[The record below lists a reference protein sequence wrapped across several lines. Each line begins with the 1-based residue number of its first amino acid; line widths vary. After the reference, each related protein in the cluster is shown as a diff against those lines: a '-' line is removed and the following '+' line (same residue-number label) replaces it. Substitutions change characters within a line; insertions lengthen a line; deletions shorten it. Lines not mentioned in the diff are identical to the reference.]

1 MAEPEKQD
9 NEGRSRGLRGLP
21 PTVAWRSRDFRFY
34 CAARFLGTM
43 AAEAQSVGVAWQVYL
58 LTHSPLALGYTG
70 LALFLPMLLFTLPAG
85 HVADRYDRRTVLL
98 CCYSG
103 QILASALLLALTL
116 HGVHAVWK
124 VYAVLAVIGSC
135 RCFAGPAAASLV
147 PTLVPKEHFVNAVT
161 WGASI
166 FQIANVSGPMIGGLL
181 FVIDLAHDFGG
192 RFALLNGA
200 PLVYCFTLTA
210 LAIFLVM
217 ISQIPSRGAA
227 ESKGFTL
234 ETMFAGLRYVI
245 STRLLL
251 GSISLDLFAVLLGG
265 AVSLMPIFAD
275 TVLHSGP
282 HGLGLLR
289 AMPSVGALLVSLTLL
304 VRPIHRRAGRT
315 MLLCVASFGAA
326 TVLFGVSRNLWLS
339 CLALFLVGA
348 TDMISVVVR
357 QSVLQLATPP
367 EMRGRVSSINWLFLG
382 ASNELGEY
390 ESGLTAH
397 WFGAVRAV
405 VLGGLASMAV
415 TGAWAIFFPALRYA
429 DKLTAEDL
437 IAVEKQLSSMEPV
450 D

>member
-1 MAEPEKQD
+1 
-9 NEGRSRGLRGLP
+9 
-21 PTVAWRSRDFRFY
+21 
-34 CAARFLGTM
+34 
-43 AAEAQSVGVAWQVYL
+43 
-58 LTHSPLALGYTG
+58 
-70 LALFLPMLLFTLPAG
+70 
-85 HVADRYDRRTVLL
+85 
-98 CCYSG
+98 
-103 QILASALLLALTL
+103 
-116 HGVHAVWK
+116 
-124 VYAVLAVIGSC
+124 
-135 RCFAGPAAASLV
+135 
-147 PTLVPKEHFVNAVT
+147 VT

-166 FQIANVSGPMIGGLL
+166 FQIANVSGPMFGGLL

-192 RFALLNGA
+192 RFAALNGA
-200 PLVYCFTLTA
+200 PLVYCFTLLL

-217 ISQIPSRGAA
+217 VSRIHPRGAA

-304 VRPIHRRAGRT
+304 VRPIHRRAGHT

-326 TVLFGVSRNLWLS
+326 TVLFGLSRNLWLS

-415 TGAWAIFFPALRYA
+415 TGAWAIFFPALRHA